1 MYPVKYV
8 LVAVYLDGSGEL
20 ELFRWCRDALSGMN
34 RARREGIET
43 FGADWVKGVRIEA
56 RPVPVA
62 VERFNPAAWAQNDF
76 NV

>member
-20 ELFRWCRDALSGMN
+20 ELFRWTRDPASGIA

-43 FGADWVKGVRIEA
+43 FGKDWVEGVRIEA
-56 RPVPVA
+56 RG
-62 VERFNPAAWAQNDF
+62 VERFNAAAWAQNDF